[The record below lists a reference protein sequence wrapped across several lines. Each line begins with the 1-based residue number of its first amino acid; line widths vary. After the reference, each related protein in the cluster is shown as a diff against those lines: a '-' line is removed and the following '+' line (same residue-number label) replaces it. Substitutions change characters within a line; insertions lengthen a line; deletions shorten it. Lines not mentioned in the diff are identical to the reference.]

1 MLRAVVQQMRE
12 EMEAMMATQR
22 AQEEQ
27 LRVSMEEL
35 KERDRESSA
44 ERETERATE
53 AERDGQ
59 IPTAVEARLTAL
71 EAAVAQ
77 RDAANQ
83 RLSSERDKVTRSLP
97 PPPPS
102 LSLTL
107 SVCLSLS
114 VKLMEINNRLRH
126 NLTDAVNVA
135 NTAAAHHQVTASII
149 VSPVTLPY

>member
-1 MLRAVVQQMRE
+1 MDSTLLPPPSPLGSLPVTPNPGQRGLTERETERDTEREENAMLRAVVQQMRE

-44 ERETERATE
+44 ERERERATE
-53 AERDGQ
+53 SERDGQ

-71 EAAVAQ
+71 EAVVAQ

-102 LSLTL
+102 LSL
-107 SVCLSLS
+107 
-114 VKLMEINNRLRH
+114 
-126 NLTDAVNVA
+126 
-135 NTAAAHHQVTASII
+135 
-149 VSPVTLPY
+149 